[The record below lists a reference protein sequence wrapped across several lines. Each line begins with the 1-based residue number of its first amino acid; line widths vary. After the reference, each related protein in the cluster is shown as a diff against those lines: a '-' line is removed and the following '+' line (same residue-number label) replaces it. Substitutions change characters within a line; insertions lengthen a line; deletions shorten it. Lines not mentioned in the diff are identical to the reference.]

1 LTGRRVVAE
10 VPEVLEVPDVAA
22 VAAVAGVGEDAGRD
36 DVAEPDGGGVVRA
49 NFDAGRDD
57 RPAQEARRRTAAP
70 APTIGRAERA
80 KRNDT

>member
-1 LTGRRVVAE
+1 VAE

-22 VAAVAGVGEDAGRD
+22 VAGVAGVGDAGRD

-70 APTIGRAERA
+70 ATTIGRAERA